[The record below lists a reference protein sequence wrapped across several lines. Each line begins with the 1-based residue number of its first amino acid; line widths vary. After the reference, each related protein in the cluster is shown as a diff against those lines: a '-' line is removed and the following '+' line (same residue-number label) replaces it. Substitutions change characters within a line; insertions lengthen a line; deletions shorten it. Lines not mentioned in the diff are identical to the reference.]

1 MGNERLKIGADAL
14 YIKFPELLFGNE
26 RPSPV
31 QQFTDYMQFLA
42 CNAVVDMFDFQR
54 SVRAFMDSDLGLG
67 VIFGATATVFCF
79 ILSGA
84 GW

>member
-1 MGNERLKIGADAL
+1 MMTRSESGL
-14 YIKFPELLFGNE
+14 YHAGVTTIFSE
-26 RPSPV
+26 RPSA
-31 QQFTDYMQFLA
+31 FKKLTDYMQFLA